1 MMFTL
6 SVACQVIWD
15 GRRRYIPG
23 ILAISFSLILITL
36 QCGIFYGLISS
47 VTVPIVEST
56 ADIWVA
62 YPKTR
67 AGDLARPISRDWKDA
82 LLSLPEIEQVDE
94 LVMQTNYWTTRSAV
108 NDLVF
113 VVGLNPGP
121 ESLGPVG
128 RLSKYERRLLME
140 PGSVILDVSDQERL
154 DVSRIGDDGQINGR
168 AVRVVGLIPGMITL
182 TGSCV
187 LCSLETARM
196 ALRLPADQTTYLLA
210 NCRPGVDIPEVVRKI
225 NSWREVSAWT
235 AEGFANQT
243 MAHWIGKTKA
253 GVAVAFIALLG
264 LAVGGAV
271 TSQTLYAATAS
282 LVKEFAAMG
291 AMGVPR
297 FRMRSFVLT
306 QSIVMSVVGLFI
318 GIPAAILLAALAR
331 SLGTE
336 ALVPFWL
343 ISTASIITLFMGIF
357 SGLFA
362 AQSLRNV
369 EPATLLRV

>member
-1 MMFTL
+1 MFTFL
-6 SVACQVIWD
+6 VACQVIWD

-47 VTVPIVEST
+47 VTVPIIESS

-67 AGDLARPISRDWKDA
+67 AGDLARPINRSWRES
-82 LLSLPEIEQVDE
+82 LLSLPEVERVDE
-94 LVMQTNYWTTRSAV
+94 LVMATNYWTTRSAV

-128 RLSKYERRLLME
+128 RLSTYERTLLHE

-154 DVSRIGDDGQINGR
+154 DVARIGDDGQINGR
-168 AVRVVGLIPGMITL
+168 AVHVVGLIPGMITL

-187 LCSLETARM
+187 LCSTETARM
-196 ALRLPADQTTYLLA
+196 ALRLPPDQTTYLLVE
-210 NCRPGVDIPEVVRKI
+210 CRPGSDIADVVRKI
-225 NSWREVSAWT
+225 NDWKEVSAWT

-243 MAHWIGKTKA
+243 MAHWISKTKA

-282 LVKEFAAMG
+282 LVKEFAALR
-291 AMGVPR
+291 AMGIPR
-297 FRMRSFVLT
+297 FRMRSFVMIQSLVM
-306 QSIVMSVVGLFI
+306 SIVGLAI
-318 GIPAAILLAALAR
+318 GVPAAILLAAVAR

-336 ALVPFWL
+336 ALVPVWL
-343 ISTASIITLFMGIF
+343 IGTASIITLVMGIL

-362 AQSLRNV
+362 SQSLRHV

>member
-1 MMFTL
+1 MFTFL
-6 SVACQVIWD
+6 VACQVIWD
-15 GRRRYIPG
+15 GRRRYVPG

-47 VTVPIVEST
+47 VTVPIIESS

-67 AGDLARPISRDWKDA
+67 AGDLARPISRSWRES
-82 LLSLPEIEQVDE
+82 LLSLPEVEKVDE
-94 LVMQTNYWTTRSAV
+94 LVMATNYWTTRSAV

-128 RLSKYERRLLME
+128 RLSTYERTLLHE
-140 PGSVILDVSDQERL
+140 PGSVILDVSDQDRL
-154 DVSRIGDDGQINGR
+154 DVARIGDDGQINGR
-168 AVRVVGLIPGMITL
+168 AVHVVGLIPGMITL

-187 LCSLETARM
+187 LCSIETARM
-196 ALRLPADQTTYLLA
+196 ALRLPPEQTTYLLVG
-210 NCRPGVDIPEVVRKI
+210 CRPGSDIPAVVRKI
-225 NSWREVSAWT
+225 NDWKEVSAWT

-243 MAHWIGKTKA
+243 MAHWISKTKA

-282 LVKEFAAMG
+282 LVKEFAALR
-291 AMGVPR
+291 AMGIPR
-297 FRMRSFVLT
+297 SRMRSFVMIQSLVM
-306 QSIVMSVVGLFI
+306 SIVGLAI
-318 GIPAAILLAALAR
+318 GAPTAILLAALAR

-336 ALVPFWL
+336 ALVPVWL
-343 ISTASIITLFMGIF
+343 ISTASIITLVMGIL

-362 AQSLRNV
+362 AQSLRHV

>member
-1 MMFTL
+1 MFTFL
-6 SVACQVIWD
+6 VACQVIWD

-47 VTVPIVEST
+47 VTVPIIESS

-67 AGDLARPISRDWKDA
+67 AGDLARPIHRSWRES
-82 LLSLPEIEQVDE
+82 LLSLPEVEKVDE
-94 LVMQTNYWTTRSAV
+94 LVMATNYWTTRSAV

-128 RLSKYERRLLME
+128 RLSTYERTLLHE
-140 PGSVILDVSDQERL
+140 PGSVILDVSDQDRL
-154 DVSRIGDDGQINGR
+154 DVARIGDDGQINGR
-168 AVRVVGLIPGMITL
+168 AVHVVGLIPGMITL

-187 LCSLETARM
+187 LCSTETARM
-196 ALRLPADQTTYLLA
+196 ALRLPPDQTTYLLVD
-210 NCRPGVDIPEVVRKI
+210 CRPGSDIADVVRKI
-225 NSWREVSAWT
+225 NDWKEVSAWT

-243 MAHWIGKTKA
+243 MAHWISKTKA

-282 LVKEFAAMG
+282 LVKEFAALR
-291 AMGVPR
+291 AMGIPR
-297 FRMRSFVLT
+297 FRMRSFVMIQSLVM
-306 QSIVMSVVGLFI
+306 SIVGLAI
-318 GIPAAILLAALAR
+318 GVPAAILLAALAR

-336 ALVPFWL
+336 ALVPTWL
-343 ISTASIITLFMGIF
+343 VGTASIITLVMGIL

-362 AQSLRNV
+362 AQSLRHV